1 MYLPE
6 EVILRVNKIEGDTV
20 FMGPKYRC
28 LRFLWSG
35 KKGYP
40 FIIDHVENEQGL
52 FKKGETMK
60 FNGEIMHFH
69 PSRPDRLLGFNQSGE
84 LWAVVGNIEF
94 SNTRPIGGWVRLY
107 GDDSATITTIES
119 NEIGTIKVRKG
130 FSVQKSIIETVVEER
145 IFVAYYNDP
154 KERANVRYEFK
165 LSNPCEDP
173 MMRKYIET
181 HTDELIYMLPG
192 GGITFMYNPDD
203 NRTVGYI
210 TRIE

>member
-1 MYLPE
+1 
-6 EVILRVNKIEGDTV
+6 
-20 FMGPKYRC
+20 
-28 LRFLWSG
+28 
-35 KKGYP
+35 
-40 FIIDHVENEQGL
+40 
-52 FKKGETMK
+52 MK

-84 LWAVVGNIEF
+84 LWAVVGKIEF
-94 SNTRPIGGWVRLY
+94 AKTRPLDGWVRLY
-107 GDDSATITTIES
+107 GDDSATITTIAK

-181 HTDELIYMLPG
+181 HIDELIYMLPG

>member
-1 MYLPE
+1 
-6 EVILRVNKIEGDTV
+6 
-20 FMGPKYRC
+20 
-28 LRFLWSG
+28 
-35 KKGYP
+35 
-40 FIIDHVENEQGL
+40 
-52 FKKGETMK
+52 
-60 FNGEIMHFH
+60 MHFH

-119 NEIGTIKVRKG
+119 NEIGTIRVRKG

-181 HTDELIYMLPG
+181 HIDELIYMLPG

>member
-1 MYLPE
+1 
-6 EVILRVNKIEGDTV
+6 
-20 FMGPKYRC
+20 
-28 LRFLWSG
+28 
-35 KKGYP
+35 
-40 FIIDHVENEQGL
+40 
-52 FKKGETMK
+52 MK

-69 PSRPDRLLGFNQSGE
+69 PSRPDRLLGFNRSGE
-84 LWAVVGNIEF
+84 LWAVVGKIEF
-94 SNTRPIGGWVRLY
+94 AKTRPLDGWVRLS
-107 GDDSATITTIES
+107 GDDSATITTIEN

-154 KERANVRYEFK
+154 KERVSVKYDFK
-165 LSNPCEDP
+165 LSEPCHDP

-181 HTDELIYMLPG
+181 HIDELIYMLPG

>member
-35 KKGYP
+35 NKGYP
-40 FIIDHVENEQGL
+40 FCIDHVDNESGP
-52 FKKGETMK
+52 FKKTETMK
-60 FNGEIMHFH
+60 FNREIMHFH

-84 LWAVVGNIEF
+84 LWAVVGKIEF
-94 SNTRPIGGWVRLY
+94 AKTRPLNGWVRLY
-107 GDDSATITTIES
+107 GDDSATITTIDN
-119 NEIGTIKVRKG
+119 NEIGTIKVRKE

-154 KERANVRYEFK
+154 KERTNVRYEFK

-181 HTDELIYMLPG
+181 HIDELIYMLPG

-210 TRIE
+210 TRIK

>member
-1 MYLPE
+1 
-6 EVILRVNKIEGDTV
+6 
-20 FMGPKYRC
+20 
-28 LRFLWSG
+28 
-35 KKGYP
+35 
-40 FIIDHVENEQGL
+40 
-52 FKKGETMK
+52 MK
-60 FNGEIMHFH
+60 FNGEIMHLH
-69 PSRPDRLLGFNQSGE
+69 PSRPDRLLGFSRSGE
-84 LWAVVGNIEF
+84 RWAVVGNIEF
-94 SNTRPIGGWVRLY
+94 SNTRPIGSWVRLC
-107 GDDSATITTIES
+107 GNDSATITTIGN
-119 NEIGTIKVRKG
+119 NEIGTIKVRKE

-181 HTDELIYMLPG
+181 HVDELIYMLPG

>member
-1 MYLPE
+1 
-6 EVILRVNKIEGDTV
+6 
-20 FMGPKYRC
+20 
-28 LRFLWSG
+28 
-35 KKGYP
+35 
-40 FIIDHVENEQGL
+40 
-52 FKKGETMK
+52 MK

-94 SNTRPIGGWVRLY
+94 AKTRPLDGWVRLY
-107 GDDSATITTIES
+107 GDDSATITTIEN

-173 MMRKYIET
+173 MIRKYIET
-181 HTDELIYMLPG
+181 HIDELIYMLPG

>member
-1 MYLPE
+1 
-6 EVILRVNKIEGDTV
+6 
-20 FMGPKYRC
+20 
-28 LRFLWSG
+28 
-35 KKGYP
+35 
-40 FIIDHVENEQGL
+40 
-52 FKKGETMK
+52 MK

-84 LWAVVGNIEF
+84 LWAVAGKIEF
-94 SNTRPIGGWVRLY
+94 AKTRPIGGWVRLY

-119 NEIGTIKVRKG
+119 NEIGTIMVRKG

-145 IFVAYYNDP
+145 IFVAFYNDP
-154 KERANVRYEFK
+154 KERVSVKYDFK
-165 LSNPCEDP
+165 LSEPCHDP

-181 HTDELIYMLPG
+181 HIDELIYMLPG

>member
-1 MYLPE
+1 
-6 EVILRVNKIEGDTV
+6 
-20 FMGPKYRC
+20 
-28 LRFLWSG
+28 
-35 KKGYP
+35 
-40 FIIDHVENEQGL
+40 
-52 FKKGETMK
+52 
-60 FNGEIMHFH
+60 MHFH
-69 PSRPDRLLGFNQSGE
+69 PSRPNRLLGFSRSGE

-94 SNTRPIGGWVRLY
+94 INTRPIGGWVRLY
-107 GDDSATITTIES
+107 GDDSATITTIEN

-130 FSVQKSIIETVVEER
+130 FSVRKSIIETVVEER

-154 KERANVRYEFK
+154 KERVSVKYDFK
-165 LSNPCEDP
+165 LSEPCHDP

-181 HTDELIYMLPG
+181 HIDELIYMLPG

>member
-1 MYLPE
+1 
-6 EVILRVNKIEGDTV
+6 
-20 FMGPKYRC
+20 
-28 LRFLWSG
+28 
-35 KKGYP
+35 
-40 FIIDHVENEQGL
+40 
-52 FKKGETMK
+52 MK
-60 FNGEIMHFH
+60 FNGKIMHFH

-181 HTDELIYMLPG
+181 HIDELIYMLPG

>member
-1 MYLPE
+1 M
-6 EVILRVNKIEGDTV
+6 VGKIE
-20 FMGPKYRC
+20 FAK
-28 LRFLWSG
+28 
-35 KKGYP
+35 
-40 FIIDHVENEQGL
+40 
-52 FKKGETMK
+52 
-60 FNGEIMHFH
+60 
-69 PSRPDRLLGFNQSGE
+69 
-84 LWAVVGNIEF
+84 
-94 SNTRPIGGWVRLY
+94 TRPLDGWVRLY
-107 GDDSATITTIES
+107 GDDSATITTIEK

-181 HTDELIYMLPG
+181 HIDELIYMLPG

>member
-1 MYLPE
+1 
-6 EVILRVNKIEGDTV
+6 
-20 FMGPKYRC
+20 
-28 LRFLWSG
+28 
-35 KKGYP
+35 
-40 FIIDHVENEQGL
+40 
-52 FKKGETMK
+52 
-60 FNGEIMHFH
+60 MHFH
-69 PSRPDRLLGFNQSGE
+69 PSRPDSLLGFNRSGE

-107 GDDSATITTIES
+107 GDDSATITTIEN

-130 FSVQKSIIETVVEER
+130 FLVQKSIIETVVEER

-181 HTDELIYMLPG
+181 HIDELIYMLPG

-203 NRTVGYI
+203 NRMVGYI
-210 TRIE
+210 TRIK

>member
-1 MYLPE
+1 M
-6 EVILRVNKIEGDTV
+6 VGKIE
-20 FMGPKYRC
+20 FAK
-28 LRFLWSG
+28 
-35 KKGYP
+35 
-40 FIIDHVENEQGL
+40 
-52 FKKGETMK
+52 
-60 FNGEIMHFH
+60 
-69 PSRPDRLLGFNQSGE
+69 
-84 LWAVVGNIEF
+84 
-94 SNTRPIGGWVRLY
+94 TRPLDGWVRLS
-107 GDDSATITTIES
+107 GDNPATITTIE
-119 NEIGTIKVRKG
+119 NNAIGTIKVRKV

-181 HTDELIYMLPG
+181 HIDELIYMLPG

>member
-1 MYLPE
+1 
-6 EVILRVNKIEGDTV
+6 
-20 FMGPKYRC
+20 
-28 LRFLWSG
+28 
-35 KKGYP
+35 
-40 FIIDHVENEQGL
+40 
-52 FKKGETMK
+52 MK

-107 GDDSATITTIES
+107 GDDSATITTIEN
-119 NEIGTIKVRKG
+119 NEIGTIKVRKA

-181 HTDELIYMLPG
+181 HIDELIYMLPG

>member
-1 MYLPE
+1 
-6 EVILRVNKIEGDTV
+6 
-20 FMGPKYRC
+20 
-28 LRFLWSG
+28 
-35 KKGYP
+35 
-40 FIIDHVENEQGL
+40 
-52 FKKGETMK
+52 MK

-69 PSRPDRLLGFNQSGE
+69 PSRPDRLLGFNRSGE
-84 LWAVVGNIEF
+84 LWAVVGKIEF
-94 SNTRPIGGWVRLY
+94 SNTRPIGSWIRLY
-107 GDDSATITTIES
+107 GDDSATITTIEN

-145 IFVAYYNDP
+145 AFVAYYNDP
-154 KERANVRYEFK
+154 KEGVSVKYDFK
-165 LSNPCEDP
+165 LSEPCHDP

-181 HTDELIYMLPG
+181 HIDELIYMLPG

>member
-1 MYLPE
+1 
-6 EVILRVNKIEGDTV
+6 
-20 FMGPKYRC
+20 
-28 LRFLWSG
+28 
-35 KKGYP
+35 
-40 FIIDHVENEQGL
+40 
-52 FKKGETMK
+52 MK
-60 FNGEIMHFH
+60 FNGEVMHFH

-84 LWAVVGNIEF
+84 LWAVVGKIEF
-94 SNTRPIGGWVRLY
+94 ARTRPLDGWVRLY
-107 GDDSATITTIES
+107 GDHPATITTISE

-145 IFVAYYNDP
+145 IFVAFYNDP

-165 LSNPCEDP
+165 LSNSCEDP

-181 HTDELIYMLPG
+181 HIDELIYMLPG

>member
-1 MYLPE
+1 
-6 EVILRVNKIEGDTV
+6 
-20 FMGPKYRC
+20 
-28 LRFLWSG
+28 
-35 KKGYP
+35 
-40 FIIDHVENEQGL
+40 
-52 FKKGETMK
+52 
-60 FNGEIMHFH
+60 MHFH

-181 HTDELIYMLPG
+181 HIDELIYMLPG

>member
-1 MYLPE
+1 
-6 EVILRVNKIEGDTV
+6 
-20 FMGPKYRC
+20 
-28 LRFLWSG
+28 
-35 KKGYP
+35 
-40 FIIDHVENEQGL
+40 
-52 FKKGETMK
+52 MK

-69 PSRPDRLLGFNQSGE
+69 PSRPDRLLGFSRSAE

-107 GDDSATITTIES
+107 GDDSATITTIEG
-119 NEIGTIKVRKG
+119 NKIGTIKVRKG
-130 FSVQKSIIETVVEER
+130 FSVQKSIIEAVVEER

-181 HTDELIYMLPG
+181 HIDELIYMLPG

>member
-1 MYLPE
+1 
-6 EVILRVNKIEGDTV
+6 
-20 FMGPKYRC
+20 
-28 LRFLWSG
+28 
-35 KKGYP
+35 
-40 FIIDHVENEQGL
+40 
-52 FKKGETMK
+52 MK

-69 PSRPDRLLGFNQSGE
+69 PSRSDRLLGFNQSGE
-84 LWAVVGNIEF
+84 LWAVVGKTWF
-94 SNTRPIGGWVRLY
+94 AKTRPLDGWVRLY
-107 GDDSATITTIES
+107 GDDSATITTIEN

-130 FSVQKSIIETVVEER
+130 FLVQKSIIETVVEER

-181 HTDELIYMLPG
+181 HIDELIYMLPG

>member
-1 MYLPE
+1 
-6 EVILRVNKIEGDTV
+6 
-20 FMGPKYRC
+20 
-28 LRFLWSG
+28 
-35 KKGYP
+35 
-40 FIIDHVENEQGL
+40 
-52 FKKGETMK
+52 MK

-84 LWAVVGNIEF
+84 RWAVVGNIEF
-94 SNTRPIGGWVRLY
+94 SNTRPLEGYVRVY
-107 GDDSATITTIES
+107 GDDECKITTIGE
-119 NEIGTIKVRKG
+119 NEVGTIKVRKE

-154 KERANVRYEFK
+154 KERANVRHEFK

-181 HTDELIYMLPG
+181 HIDELIYMLPG

-210 TRIE
+210 TRIK

>member
-1 MYLPE
+1 
-6 EVILRVNKIEGDTV
+6 
-20 FMGPKYRC
+20 
-28 LRFLWSG
+28 
-35 KKGYP
+35 
-40 FIIDHVENEQGL
+40 
-52 FKKGETMK
+52 
-60 FNGEIMHFH
+60 MHFH
-69 PSRPDRLLGFNQSGE
+69 PSRTDRLLGLSRSGE

-107 GDDSATITTIES
+107 GDDSATITTIEN
-119 NEIGTIKVRKG
+119 NEIGTIKVRKV

-145 IFVAYYNDP
+145 IFVAYYNNP

-181 HTDELIYMLPG
+181 HIDELIYMLPG

>member
-1 MYLPE
+1 
-6 EVILRVNKIEGDTV
+6 
-20 FMGPKYRC
+20 
-28 LRFLWSG
+28 
-35 KKGYP
+35 
-40 FIIDHVENEQGL
+40 
-52 FKKGETMK
+52 MK

-84 LWAVVGNIEF
+84 LWAVVGKIEF
-94 SNTRPIGGWVRLY
+94 AETRPLDGWVRLC
-107 GDDSATITTIES
+107 GNDSATITTIGN
-119 NEIGTIKVRKG
+119 NEIGTIKVRKE

-181 HTDELIYMLPG
+181 HIDELIYMLPG

>member
-1 MYLPE
+1 
-6 EVILRVNKIEGDTV
+6 
-20 FMGPKYRC
+20 
-28 LRFLWSG
+28 
-35 KKGYP
+35 
-40 FIIDHVENEQGL
+40 
-52 FKKGETMK
+52 MK
-60 FNGEIMHFH
+60 FNRKIMHFH

-107 GDDSATITTIES
+107 GDDSATITTIEN
-119 NEIGTIKVRKG
+119 NEIGTIKVRKV

-181 HTDELIYMLPG
+181 HIDELIYMLPG

>member
-1 MYLPE
+1 
-6 EVILRVNKIEGDTV
+6 
-20 FMGPKYRC
+20 
-28 LRFLWSG
+28 
-35 KKGYP
+35 
-40 FIIDHVENEQGL
+40 
-52 FKKGETMK
+52 MK

-69 PSRPDRLLGFNQSGE
+69 PSRPDRLLGFSRSGE

-119 NEIGTIKVRKG
+119 NEIGTIMVRKG

-181 HTDELIYMLPG
+181 HIDELIYMLPG

>member
-1 MYLPE
+1 
-6 EVILRVNKIEGDTV
+6 
-20 FMGPKYRC
+20 
-28 LRFLWSG
+28 
-35 KKGYP
+35 
-40 FIIDHVENEQGL
+40 
-52 FKKGETMK
+52 MK
-60 FNGEIMHFH
+60 FNRKIMHFH

-84 LWAVVGNIEF
+84 LWAVVGKIEF
-94 SNTRPIGGWVRLY
+94 AKTRPLDGWVRLY
-107 GDDSATITTIES
+107 GDDSATITTIEN

-130 FSVQKSIIETVVEER
+130 FLVQKSIIETVVEER

-154 KERANVRYEFK
+154 KERVSVKYDFK
-165 LSNPCEDP
+165 LSEPCHDP

-181 HTDELIYMLPG
+181 HIDELIYMLPG

>member
-1 MYLPE
+1 M
-6 EVILRVNKIEGDTV
+6 
-20 FMGPKYRC
+20 
-28 LRFLWSG
+28 
-35 KKGYP
+35 
-40 FIIDHVENEQGL
+40 
-52 FKKGETMK
+52 
-60 FNGEIMHFH
+60 
-69 PSRPDRLLGFNQSGE
+69 
-84 LWAVVGNIEF
+84 VGNIEF

-119 NEIGTIKVRKG
+119 NKVGTIKVRKG

-181 HTDELIYMLPG
+181 HIDELIYMLPG

>member
-1 MYLPE
+1 
-6 EVILRVNKIEGDTV
+6 
-20 FMGPKYRC
+20 
-28 LRFLWSG
+28 
-35 KKGYP
+35 
-40 FIIDHVENEQGL
+40 
-52 FKKGETMK
+52 MK

-69 PSRPDRLLGFNQSGE
+69 PSRPDRLLGFSRSGE

-107 GDDSATITTIES
+107 GDDSATITTIEN

-130 FSVQKSIIETVVEER
+130 FSVQKSIIESVVEER
-145 IFVAYYNDP
+145 AFVAYYNDP
-154 KERANVRYEFK
+154 KERVSVKYDFK
-165 LSNPCEDP
+165 LSEPCHDP

-181 HTDELIYMLPG
+181 HIDELIYMLPG

>member
-1 MYLPE
+1 
-6 EVILRVNKIEGDTV
+6 
-20 FMGPKYRC
+20 
-28 LRFLWSG
+28 
-35 KKGYP
+35 
-40 FIIDHVENEQGL
+40 
-52 FKKGETMK
+52 MK
-60 FNGEIMHFH
+60 FDGEIMHFH

-84 LWAVVGNIEF
+84 LWAVVGKIEF
-94 SNTRPIGGWVRLY
+94 AKTRPLDGWVRLY
-107 GDDSATITTIES
+107 GDDSATITTIAK
-119 NEIGTIKVRKG
+119 NEIGTIKVRKE

-154 KERANVRYEFK
+154 KERANVRHEFK

-181 HTDELIYMLPG
+181 HIDELIYMLPG

-210 TRIE
+210 TRIK

>member
-1 MYLPE
+1 
-6 EVILRVNKIEGDTV
+6 
-20 FMGPKYRC
+20 
-28 LRFLWSG
+28 
-35 KKGYP
+35 
-40 FIIDHVENEQGL
+40 
-52 FKKGETMK
+52 
-60 FNGEIMHFH
+60 MHFH
-69 PSRPDRLLGFNQSGE
+69 PSRTDRLLGLSRSGE

-107 GDDSATITTIES
+107 GDDSATITTIEN
-119 NEIGTIKVRKG
+119 NEIGTIKVRKV

-181 HTDELIYMLPG
+181 HIDELIYMLPG

-210 TRIE
+210 TRI

>member
-1 MYLPE
+1 
-6 EVILRVNKIEGDTV
+6 
-20 FMGPKYRC
+20 
-28 LRFLWSG
+28 
-35 KKGYP
+35 
-40 FIIDHVENEQGL
+40 
-52 FKKGETMK
+52 MK
-60 FNGEIMHFH
+60 FNRVIMHFH
-69 PSRPDRLLGFNQSGE
+69 PSRPDRLLGFSPSGE

-94 SNTRPIGGWVRLY
+94 SNTRPIGGWVWLY

-181 HTDELIYMLPG
+181 HIDELIYMLPG

>member
-1 MYLPE
+1 
-6 EVILRVNKIEGDTV
+6 
-20 FMGPKYRC
+20 
-28 LRFLWSG
+28 
-35 KKGYP
+35 
-40 FIIDHVENEQGL
+40 
-52 FKKGETMK
+52 MK
-60 FNGEIMHFH
+60 FNRKIMHFH

-84 LWAVVGNIEF
+84 LWAVVGKIEF
-94 SNTRPIGGWVRLY
+94 AKTRPLDGWVRLS
-107 GDDSATITTIES
+107 GDDSATITTIE
-119 NEIGTIKVRKG
+119 NNAIGTINVRKV

-154 KERANVRYEFK
+154 KERVSVKYDFK
-165 LSNPCEDP
+165 LSEPCHDP

-181 HTDELIYMLPG
+181 HIDELIYMLPG

>member
-1 MYLPE
+1 
-6 EVILRVNKIEGDTV
+6 
-20 FMGPKYRC
+20 
-28 LRFLWSG
+28 
-35 KKGYP
+35 
-40 FIIDHVENEQGL
+40 
-52 FKKGETMK
+52 MK
-60 FNGEIMHFH
+60 FNRKIMHFH

-84 LWAVVGNIEF
+84 LWAVVGKIEF
-94 SNTRPIGGWVRLY
+94 AKTRPLDGWVRLC
-107 GDDSATITTIES
+107 GNDSATITTTGN

-145 IFVAYYNDP
+145 IFVAFYNDP
-154 KERANVRYEFK
+154 KERVSVKYDFK
-165 LSNPCEDP
+165 LSEPCHDP

-181 HTDELIYMLPG
+181 HIDELIYMLPG

>member
-1 MYLPE
+1 
-6 EVILRVNKIEGDTV
+6 
-20 FMGPKYRC
+20 
-28 LRFLWSG
+28 
-35 KKGYP
+35 
-40 FIIDHVENEQGL
+40 
-52 FKKGETMK
+52 
-60 FNGEIMHFH
+60 MHFH

-84 LWAVVGNIEF
+84 RWAVVGNIEF

-107 GDDSATITTIES
+107 GDDSATITTIEN

-181 HTDELIYMLPG
+181 HIDELIYMLPG